1 MENLIR
7 ENLSID
13 IKIIDLLNEQI
24 KMEAKASFM
33 YLAMAS
39 WCDQK
44 GYEYSA
50 KLFYDQ
56 SEEERQHML
65 KIFKFINDNGG
76 IAYAPEVPKVS
87 HEFESILDVYKTA
100 LSEEINVSKSIQS
113 IFLTCRKVNDVASE
127 LFLQWFV
134 NEQLEEEQKMRHAVK
149 IYELHGD
156 DVENLYA
163 LDKRI
168 SRS

>member
-1 MENLIR
+1 MEDLIR
-7 ENLSID
+7 ENISIN
-13 IKIIDLLNEQI
+13 IKVIDLLNEQI
-24 KMEAKASFM
+24 KLEATASSK

-39 WCDQK
+39 WCDQQ
-44 GYEYSA
+44 GFDHSA
-50 KLFYDQ
+50 KFFYDQ
-56 SEEERQHML
+56 SSEERDHML

-76 IAYAPEVPKVS
+76 VAYAPVVPQVN
-87 HEFESILDVYKTA
+87 HEFESILDLYQTA
-100 LSEEINVSKSIQS
+100 LHGEIQVSKSIHK
-113 IFLTCRKVNDVASE
+113 IFLAARKENDVASE

-134 NEQLEEEQKMRHAVK
+134 NEQQEEEQKMRHAVK
-149 IYELHGD
+149 VYELHGH